1 MNTIFQYDSK
11 SIAKERALLVT
22 VEYPG
27 IPEKQLH
34 SRLEELKDLIDT
46 MGLNTVGKIAVTLKT
61 PGRKYL
67 TGSGKAEEI
76 SRKADDLE
84 ADIIV
89 FDNDLS
95 PSQQRNWEKLSGK
108 CVIDRREVI
117 LEIFAGRARTK
128 EAVLQVA
135 LARMEYSLPRL
146 TRSWT
151 HLSRQRGGTRGT
163 RGEGE
168 TQLEIDRRIVLSRIS
183 RLKKE
188 IEKIKSHRDIM
199 RKKRQ
204 SVPMHSGAL
213 VGYTNAGKSSL
224 LNAVSGSETYTED
237 KLFATLDP
245 ATKKASLPGGRHI
258 LLTDT
263 VGFIRN
269 LPHDLVDAFKST
281 LEEASLADFLIH
293 VLDASNPE
301 IREHFNTTMKVLED
315 LGAGDKPMIIA
326 LNKIDLCTD
335 RDYLEELKA
344 EYGNCV
350 LLSAKTGD
358 GIDMLLKKAG
368 DIISSQVFELFII
381 PSSRYDL
388 IAMIH
393 RKGRVVEQKYEND
406 SVIIKAD
413 VSEKEKRIL
422 KEILLE
428 E

>member
-1 MNTIFQYDSK
+1 MNTNFQYDSK
-11 SIAKERALLVT
+11 SITKEKALLVA

-27 IPEKQLH
+27 MPEKQLH

-46 MGLNTVGKIAVTLKT
+46 MGLDPAGMTTVPLKA

-76 SRKADDLE
+76 SRTADDLE

-117 LEIFAGRARTK
+117 LEIFARRARTK

-183 RLKKE
+183 RLKQE
-188 IEKIKSHRDIM
+188 IKKIKSHRDIM

-204 SVPMHSGAL
+204 SVPVPAGAL

-224 LNAVSGSETYTED
+224 LNAVSGSVTYTED

-245 ATKKASLPGGRHI
+245 STKQAALPGGRHI

-281 LEEASLADFLIH
+281 LEEAALADFLIH

-326 LNKIDLCTD
+326 LNKIDLCPD
-335 RDYLEELKA
+335 KDYLEELKA

-350 LLSAKTGD
+350 LLSAKTGE
-358 GIDMLLKKAG
+358 GIDILLRKTG
-368 DIISSQVFELFII
+368 DIISSRVFEQFTI

-393 RKGRVVEQKYEND
+393 RKGIVLEQRYENNA
-406 SVIIKAD
+406 VIIKAD

-422 KEILLE
+422 HKILKE
-428 E
+428 